1 MAIYHLT
8 VKHITRSNGK
18 SAVASACYRAG
29 IRATNM
35 YDGVTHDYT
44 KKNWITHTEVM
55 LPEHVKKARPEYGDI
70 GTLWN
75 AVELGEKK
83 SDARLATEI
92 EIALPQEMTLEQ
104 QIDLVREY
112 VNENFVT
119 QGRCAM
125 IALHWPPFCDDMG
138 RPLEAS
144 GNPTTDKSKM
154 DFKTNPHAHVMVT
167 CRPIDDKGKWEQKT
181 QIEYLCKRGNET
193 RAFTAE
199 EFKAAKSE
207 GWKKQ
212 YKYKNPGTGK
222 TAWYTQEE
230 AAELGL
236 DNNNRTSRQ
245 PKTTPYGRENPTTK
259 HWNEAARVQEWRI
272 SWEEICNKKLK
283 ECGIDATIDSRS
295 LVDQGRG
302 DELPTVHM
310 GPEAIHMD
318 RKADRKIRE
327 GADPRS
333 VLRSDKGKINE
344 AVRKHNQ
351 AVRAQK
357 KSEAVVTARLQGI
370 SNELGGISGELQ
382 SALATSKKIQ
392 SQLDHASRQTQ
403 ADERQ
408 QEKMENMALQ
418 LASTIARTI
427 AEIASME
434 AELSSVPLFDT
445 ARKKELK
452 NKIHQS
458 RQKLE
463 DLKSY
468 EASGKIMP
476 VGNIQ
481 NEDIESLKSMDLQNQ
496 QDINNLTKQYEDI
509 ISKVPEA
516 YKKELF
522 FYMEGNQKSKEAKAH
537 GKVFSNH
544 HKSK

>member
-1 MAIYHLT
+1 
-8 VKHITRSNGK
+8 
-18 SAVASACYRAG
+18 
-29 IRATNM
+29 
-35 YDGVTHDYT
+35 
-44 KKNWITHTEVM
+44 
-55 LPEHVKKARPEYGDI
+55 
-70 GTLWN
+70 
-75 AVELGEKK
+75 
-83 SDARLATEI
+83 
-92 EIALPQEMTLEQ
+92 
-104 QIDLVREY
+104 
-112 VNENFVT
+112 
-119 QGRCAM
+119 
-125 IALHWPPFCDDMG
+125 
-138 RPLEAS
+138 
-144 GNPTTDKSKM
+144 
-154 DFKTNPHAHVMVT
+154 
-167 CRPIDDKGKWEQKT
+167 
-181 QIEYLCKRGNET
+181 
-193 RAFTAE
+193 
-199 EFKAAKSE
+199 
-207 GWKKQ
+207 
-212 YKYKNPGTGK
+212 
-222 TAWYTQEE
+222 
-230 AAELGL
+230 
-236 DNNNRTSRQ
+236 
-245 PKTTPYGRENPTTK
+245 
-259 HWNEAARVQEWRI
+259 
-272 SWEEICNKKLK
+272 
-283 ECGIDATIDSRS
+283 
-295 LVDQGRG
+295 
-302 DELPTVHM
+302 
-310 GPEAIHMD
+310 
-318 RKADRKIRE
+318 
-327 GADPRS
+327 

-382 SALATSKKIQ
+382 SALTTSKKIQ